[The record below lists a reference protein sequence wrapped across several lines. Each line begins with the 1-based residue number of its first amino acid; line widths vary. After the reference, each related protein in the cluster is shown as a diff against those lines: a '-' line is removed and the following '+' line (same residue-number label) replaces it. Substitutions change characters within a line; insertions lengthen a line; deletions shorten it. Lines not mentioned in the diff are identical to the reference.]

1 MKKYIIYFDSGTTNS
16 RVYLLDRDYNVK
28 FTAKRP
34 VGSRDS
40 AIEGSNMVLI
50 KALKSLYDEVFKKT
64 DAIEEDVEAI
74 YASGMITSP
83 YGLHEIPHIVLPVTL
98 GEFASHIYCHYERK
112 LFERNI
118 YLVPGIKTV
127 GDDIAFVN
135 NTRGE
140 EIEALGALADLEA
153 MGASKKIALIL
164 PGSHTH
170 VIYVEDGVLTGIIS
184 NFTGEVFQALK
195 EETILS
201 PILSLDDPI
210 LNPDQVRIGANN
222 LLKFGFS
229 RAIYIS
235 HAMRIF
241 YTGTEHDRYSYA
253 EGVINGCVRESLE
266 YYCEHFWKDCHEV
279 AILGDEFMYT
289 MFKAIFDDSPYIDN
303 VRWLPAGA
311 GVSFAA
317 KGMKRILEY
326 RDNNRETLEEV

>member
-16 RVYLLDRDYNVK
+16 RVYLLDREYNVK

-40 AIEGSNMVLI
+40 AIEGSNLVLI

-98 GEFASHIYCHYERK
+98 GEFASHIYCHYEKK

-153 MGASKKIALIL
+153 MGASRKIALIL

-195 EETILS
+195 DETILS
-201 PILSLDDPI
+201 PILSLEEPI
-210 LNPDQVRIGANN
+210 LNPDQVRIGAAEIR
-222 LLKFGFS
+222 LLPRHLHQPRHADLLHRHGARPLFLRRGRHQRLRARVAGILLRALLEGLPRGGHFG
-229 RAIYIS
+229 RRV
-235 HAMRIF
+235 HVHHVQGHLRRQPL
-241 YTGTEHDRYSYA
+241 H
-253 EGVINGCVRESLE
+253 
-266 YYCEHFWKDCHEV
+266 
-279 AILGDEFMYT
+279 
-289 MFKAIFDDSPYIDN
+289 
-303 VRWLPAGA
+303 
-311 GVSFAA
+311 
-317 KGMKRILEY
+317 
-326 RDNNRETLEEV
+326 

>member
-1 MKKYIIYFDSGTTNS
+1 
-16 RVYLLDRDYNVK
+16 
-28 FTAKRP
+28 
-34 VGSRDS
+34 
-40 AIEGSNMVLI
+40 
-50 KALKSLYDEVFKKT
+50 
-64 DAIEEDVEAI
+64 
-74 YASGMITSP
+74 MITSP

-326 RDNNRETLEEV
+326 RDKNRETLEEV

>member
-210 LNPDQVRIGANN
+210 LNPHRRQQSSEVR
-222 LLKFGFS
+222 LLPRHLHQPRHADFLHRH
-229 RAIYIS
+229 RARPLLLCRGRHQRLRTRVAGILLR
-235 HAMRIF
+235 ALL
-241 YTGTEHDRYSYA
+241 
-253 EGVINGCVRESLE
+253 EG
-266 YYCEHFWKDCHEV
+266 
-279 AILGDEFMYT
+279 
-289 MFKAIFDDSPYIDN
+289 
-303 VRWLPAGA
+303 LP
-311 GVSFAA
+311 
-317 KGMKRILEY
+317 
-326 RDNNRETLEEV
+326 